1 MVNILIY
8 SDPIMFLEQIE
19 KNSLFFDHFIYTLIN
34 PLSKIQN
41 QKYKFWI
48 ICNEFHLLDEQIN
61 YDVNLI
67 RMTQRELTNNWE
79 YKPFELIE
87 QWQTGLYSNKT
98 LSYYCKLFS
107 KKILFKPDIIFT
119 IFKAPFLEKMF
130 KNTLILGHSV
140 GILSRTPYLHTAS
153 YVIGDLSRPFDSY
166 ISKYWKLIKPR
177 HQLTDNYKKL
187 IEEFKAKAKNILDK
201 KNPYKLLLN
210 EYRSRFKYLYLLP
223 LTLPFDMYFAR
234 QKTYASQLHL
244 LLDVLDNTPDNVGII
259 VTTHPRLLDYLDEEM
274 ISSLR
279 KRYRHFLYDQSFVKY
294 LSASQFILPEIDG
307 VISMGSSVTLQAMI
321 FDKKIITLGET
332 FLDCIRDASSLEEF
346 AKTLGKQATNK
357 DDLLFWFLTRY
368 CANEKY
374 GLDSEWLDSFLTRSL
389 EKFKNKDFANFYE
402 LIDEPSVIFNHL
414 IENLDENIPYRA
426 QNINNRDKEMIL
438 NMKNNIPI
446 EYNRDFLFKTNSLD
460 NIYLGVGF
468 SLPEP
473 DHIWTNQNTAEIEFP
488 IQLTKT
494 DIKLT
499 IKGNMLTTMQTV
511 EIMINDIVC
520 GRIENNSCD
529 FIIKVDM
536 LEGKKYLN
544 IKLIMSK
551 LYSPKEL
558 GMNDDPRKLG
568 FALFSIG
575 LYEYN

>member
-1 MVNILIY
+1 
-8 SDPIMFLEQIE
+8 
-19 KNSLFFDHFIYTLIN
+19 
-34 PLSKIQN
+34 
-41 QKYKFWI
+41 
-48 ICNEFHLLDEQIN
+48 
-61 YDVNLI
+61 
-67 RMTQRELTNNWE
+67 
-79 YKPFELIE
+79 
-87 QWQTGLYSNKT
+87 
-98 LSYYCKLFS
+98 
-107 KKILFKPDIIFT
+107 
-119 IFKAPFLEKMF
+119 
-130 KNTLILGHSV
+130 
-140 GILSRTPYLHTAS
+140 
-153 YVIGDLSRPFDSY
+153 
-166 ISKYWKLIKPR
+166 
-177 HQLTDNYKKL
+177 
-187 IEEFKAKAKNILDK
+187 
-201 KNPYKLLLN
+201 
-210 EYRSRFKYLYLLP
+210 
-223 LTLPFDMYFAR
+223 
-234 QKTYASQLHL
+234 
-244 LLDVLDNTPDNVGII
+244 
-259 VTTHPRLLDYLDEEM
+259 
-274 ISSLR
+274 
-279 KRYRHFLYDQSFVKY
+279 
-294 LSASQFILPEIDG
+294 
-307 VISMGSSVTLQAMI
+307 MI